1 MAGPEGLLLAVG
13 AGVRCLPATP
23 PHPPAMCTDPGLP
36 RSQPVRLETAVVV
49 SVDLGTAVLVSGL
62 VQRVSGEVRAALGS
76 QQGATVWAAIT
87 VSGKSSDLCTVWL
100 LWQRSF

>member
-1 MAGPEGLLLAVG
+1 M
-13 AGVRCLPATP
+13 
-23 PHPPAMCTDPGLP
+23 
-36 RSQPVRLETAVVV
+36 RLETAAVV

-76 QQGATVWAAIT
+76 RQEATAWAAVT
-87 VSGKSSDLCTVWL
+87 VSGKSSDLRTVWL